1 MDQFTYLFQDTLR
14 NNLKIARENAGDGNL
29 LQSMQDAHLWS
40 WFQGLEYGLDTK
52 LGEHGKQLS
61 GGERQR
67 MAIARA
73 LLRNSP
79 IWILDEPT
87 ANLDTI
93 TEKAIVKTI
102 RQATRSRTV
111 LWITHRLVQM
121 GYYDRVYVLENGRI
135 SERGRHHQLMRGGV
149 SGHDTTAGEYAEG
162 RDGDNIAGA
171 VSWPDRRSTG
181 FHIRC
186 SSSGISPWTWSCCQQ
201 FCGIPR
207 IRLG

>member
-1 MDQFTYLFQDTLR
+1 VDQFTYLFQDTLR

-121 GYYDRVYVLENGRI
+121 DYYDRVYVLENGRI
-135 SERGRHHQLMRGGV
+135 SERGRHHQLMRGG
-149 SGHDTTAGEYAEG
+149 G
-162 RDGDNIAGA
+162 
-171 VSWPDRRSTG
+171 
-181 FHIRC
+181 IR
-186 SSSGISPWTWSCCQQ
+186 T
-201 FCGIPR
+201 
-207 IRLG
+207 